1 MLGTRSERHRRPG
14 SLPLAMRLRGGG
26 GDGGVYPLTHAE
38 LQWMNP
44 NDRGRG
50 GRTGS
55 SMLEI
60 ADGGGRSGN
69 LRGQTRDY
77 ITEETLRVDR
87 CSLCAVSQRPLA
99 PPNATCDLGYLYNK
113 EDLMERM
120 LNKTLP
126 PDQAHITS
134 LRCVFDVTLC
144 ANPNFKGTAQAHVAA
159 GDEDEV
165 PFQCPVSGVPM
176 NGRHPFRFIKA
187 TGQVVSER
195 ALQASSAEGRRKP
208 GGEYAWKAGQT
219 CPVTEAPV

>member
-1 MLGTRSERHRRPG
+1 METRSKQKRGRAG
-14 SLPLAMRLRGGG
+14 GLPLALRLRGGG

-60 ADGGGRSGN
+60 ADGAGGRGGN
-69 LRGQTRDY
+69 LRGQTRDFV
-77 ITEETLRVDR
+77 TEETLRVDR

-113 EDLMERM
+113 EDLIERM

-126 PDQAHITS
+126 PNQAHITS

-144 ANPNFKGTAQAHVAA
+144 ANPNFKGTAQALHSASRSTSRSAPGSPTLPARA
-159 GDEDEV
+159 G
-165 PFQCPVSGVPM
+165 
-176 NGRHPFRFIKA
+176 A
-187 TGQVVSER
+187 
-195 ALQASSAEGRRKP
+195 RRRRRR
-208 GGEYAWKAGQT
+208 G
-219 CPVTEAPV
+219 